1 MAFNMQTLARTGFLF
16 VGKSSVQFTGTTVRE
31 NMLNPQL
38 QTRSLV
44 AADRFFTEKG
54 HPLQLITP
62 MMDLATAAK
71 GFGGDVRYP
80 ENAAPEVIT
89 FAADVAGGIDN
100 VPDGKFS
107 REEDNGIQV
116 TKLLRDHY
124 GNDGPF
130 IANCIL
136 GPFSLAAR
144 LAGETDL
151 LTRTCDDPERVIS
164 LVEKATDY
172 LVRQAKA
179 TIEVCGKGTGVIVCE
194 PTAGMLNRFFAATYS
209 NPYVKQIMSTVKEK
223 GGVRIY
229 HDCGDSVPG
238 FADTLNDIEADAVHI
253 GNGTNNCIKIP
264 DVARSISGDIWL
276 SGNLNPALFIQTYEK
291 GVFYQKT
298 LEMLRSMEE
307 FRNYIASCGC
317 DLPFDARPE
326 NMLEFFAAVRDFYAE
341 AA

>member
-16 VGKSSVQFTGTTVRE
+16 VGKSSTQFTGTTVRA
-31 NMLNPQL
+31 NMLDPKL

-44 AADRFFTEKG
+44 SADRFFTEKG

-62 MMDLATAAK
+62 MMDLATATK
-71 GFGGDVRYP
+71 GFGGEVRYP
-80 ENAAPEVIT
+80 ENAAPEVIA
-89 FAADVAGGIDN
+89 FAADVAGSIDN
-100 VPDGKFS
+100 VPNGTFD
-107 REEDNGIQV
+107 READNGIQV

-151 LTRTCDDPERVIS
+151 LTRTCDDPEKVIS

-172 LVRQAKA
+172 LVKQATA

-194 PTAGMLNRFFAATYS
+194 PTAGMLNRWFAATYS
-209 NPYVKQIMSTVKEK
+209 NPYVKKIMVPVKEK
-223 GGVRIY
+223 GGIPTY
-229 HDCGDSVPG
+229 HNCGDSVPG
-238 FADTLNDIEADAVHI
+238 FADTLNDIGAEMIHI
-253 GNGTNNCIKIP
+253 GNGTNNCINIAE
-264 DVARSISGDIWL
+264 VATSIAGNIWL

-291 GVFYQKT
+291 GAFYQMT
-298 LEMLRSMEE
+298 LAMLRSMGG
-307 FRNYIASCGC
+307 FKNYIASCGC